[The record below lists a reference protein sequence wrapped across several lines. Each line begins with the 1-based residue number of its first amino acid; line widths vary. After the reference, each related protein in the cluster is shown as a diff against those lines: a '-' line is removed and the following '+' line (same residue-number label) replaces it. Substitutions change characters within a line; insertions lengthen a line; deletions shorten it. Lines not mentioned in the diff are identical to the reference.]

1 VDLKIGYLKNNV
13 ATYFIDQPGS
23 WESPFN
29 FVVPAEAQGSSL
41 FFDYTVLYTDY
52 VGGPQQRVTLQ
63 RVGETPPSQGVAPY
77 VLNPG
82 GYAPANNYNPGY
94 TLTFNPA
101 EFSGIPLPVQAWT
114 WYRILNNGQEVP
126 LQTGGVTY
134 TLPAKSEGWKIYIK
148 ETAVN
153 QVSGIQVVYPTQT
166 IGGPLP
172 IWSRLPV
179 VTGSNLMT
187 PTQGT
192 TLSGIIPQAINP
204 IDGLPLP
211 STWTWMLQYPD
222 ETPIPLGNAATTY
235 SFANENGRWTG
246 GLVYIQGTATN
257 AVGTVT
263 CQSNK
268 ILLQGTPRILL
279 DGGIGAAI
287 LPNRISIR
295 PATSDSG
302 AQIATN
308 TWVVQCTGGAT
319 GLLVSPNT
327 SKTVIGIGPS
337 VVSGAQTITNDQGST
352 TVSFPDI
359 NYTFP

>member
-1 VDLKIGYLKNNV
+1 
-13 ATYFIDQPGS
+13 
-23 WESPFN
+23 
-29 FVVPAEAQGSSL
+29 
-41 FFDYTVLYTDY
+41 
-52 VGGPQQRVTLQ
+52 
-63 RVGETPPSQGVAPY
+63 
-77 VLNPG
+77 
-82 GYAPANNYNPGY
+82 
-94 TLTFNPA
+94 
-101 EFSGIPLPVQAWT
+101 
-114 WYRILNNGQEVP
+114 
-126 LQTGGVTY
+126 
-134 TLPAKSEGWKIYIK
+134 
-148 ETAVN
+148 
-153 QVSGIQVVYPTQT
+153 
-166 IGGPLP
+166 
-172 IWSRLPV
+172 
-179 VTGSNLMT
+179 
-187 PTQGT
+187 
-192 TLSGIIPQAINP
+192 
-204 IDGLPLP
+204 
-211 STWTWMLQYPD
+211 MLQYPD

-352 TVSFPDI
+352 IVSFPDI